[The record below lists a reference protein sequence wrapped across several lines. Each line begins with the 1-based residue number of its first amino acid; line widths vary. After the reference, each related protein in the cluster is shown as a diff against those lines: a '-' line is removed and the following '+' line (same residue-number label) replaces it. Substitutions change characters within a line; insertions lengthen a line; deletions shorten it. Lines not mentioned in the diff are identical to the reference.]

1 MKTILVH
8 IEPDEGQDARLQAAF
23 DLARAFG
30 GHLACMQVTPYAAY
44 ALGEPAMGAFPVT
57 ALVEAINAQRRT
69 ERVAVEA
76 RLQAEGVSWN
86 WLSRDGDVVERLSE
100 AARLADVVVMNSGPF
115 ASNAGAQVA
124 TTGDVAI
131 RAPSLVCAVP
141 VASRGIAVTGT
152 ALIAWDGSQEAA
164 IATRL
169 ALPLLRQAE
178 SVELLTVAEKPSD
191 FPARDAAIW
200 LSRHGVSATIIER
213 GDSGEGVEAVIRAVI
228 SERRAAFLVQGAYG
242 HSRLRETLF
251 GGVTRG
257 LLANAPVPL
266 FLAH

>member
-1 MKTILVH
+1 MKSILVH
-8 IEPDEGQDARLQAAF
+8 IEPDEGQNARLQAAF

-30 GHLACMQVTPYAAY
+30 GHLACLQVTPYAAY
-44 ALGEPAMGAFPVT
+44 ALGDPAMGAFPIT

-100 AARLADVVVMNSGPF
+100 AARLADVVVMSSGPF
-115 ASNAGAQVA
+115 TATAGMQLA

-131 RAPSLVCAVP
+131 RAPTLVCAVP
-141 VASRGIAVTGT
+141 AASRGIAVTGA

-164 IATRL
+164 IAMRL

-178 SVELLTVAEKPSD
+178 SVDLLTVAEKPSD
-191 FPARDAAIW
+191 FPAREAAIW
-200 LSRHGVSATIIER
+200 LSRHGINATIIER
-213 GDSGEGVEAVIRAVI
+213 PLNSDSVENVIRAVI
-228 SERRAAFLVQGAYG
+228 SERRAAFVVQGAYG

-266 FLAH
+266 FMAH

>member
-8 IEPDEGQDARLQAAF
+8 IEPDEGQGARLQAAF

-100 AARLADVVVMNSGPF
+100 AARLAEVVVMSSGPF

-141 VASRGIAVTGT
+141 AASRGIASRCGIGSRCDWINHADCSRRRGSWRWRSRWGRPGHRWCWRSGWRLSLSSHRRENATGRV
-152 ALIAWDGSQEAA
+152 G
-164 IATRL
+164 
-169 ALPLLRQAE
+169 E
-178 SVELLTVAEKPSD
+178 SGN
-191 FPARDAAIW
+191 
-200 LSRHGVSATIIER
+200 SRHNDGGGVDSIR
-213 GDSGEGVEAVIRAVI
+213 GQEC
-228 SERRAAFLVQGAYG
+228 G
-242 HSRLRETLF
+242 HSCPHF
-251 GGVTRG
+251 RG
-257 LLANAPVPL
+257 CRSCGWDSCCCCGIGSS
-266 FLAH
+266 